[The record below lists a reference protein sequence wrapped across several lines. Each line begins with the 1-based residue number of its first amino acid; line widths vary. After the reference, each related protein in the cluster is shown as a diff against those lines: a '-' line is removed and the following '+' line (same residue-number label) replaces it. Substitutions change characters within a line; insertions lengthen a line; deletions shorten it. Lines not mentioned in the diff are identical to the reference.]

1 MTLPLHAPSGKI
13 IATASMNFKLEAS
26 RTKESVVQE
35 AMKMAAELEKGWPSL
50 DELFRGKLG
59 HPSYLAA
66 P

>member
-13 IATASMNFKLEAS
+13 IATASMNEAS